1 MRPIVE
7 GLQGQ
12 YGEQV
17 NFVYLNAQDGK
28 QGEEAFSFY
37 GLRGHPSLVFV
48 RTNGEV
54 SWIKPG
60 ISTRAALQTAIEQEI
75 TSP

>member
-1 MRPIVE
+1 VD
-7 GLQGQ
+7 GLREQ
-12 YGEQV
+12 YGDQV
-17 NFVYLNAQDGK
+17 SFVYLNAQDGG

-48 RTNGEV
+48 RTDGAV

-60 ISTRAALQTAIEQEI
+60 ISTRAELQTAIEQEI
-75 TSP
+75 TPP